1 MIRMLLHI
9 ALLVLSQCRG
19 ELINREVVR
28 VIDGS
33 AAIVKTTIDIKAEGV
48 QGEYILLFPNSQ
60 AASLAYLTVT
70 SQNQELE
77 VAAPVMYANKTTLKP
92 STVHPLTVLPLG
104 M

>member
-1 MIRMLLHI
+1 MIRMLLPL
-9 ALLVLSQCRG
+9 ALLVLSQCKG
-19 ELINREVVR
+19 EVINREVVR

-48 QGEYILLFPNSQ
+48 QGEYILVFPNSQ
-60 AASLAYLTVT
+60 ASSLAYLTVT

-77 VAAPVMYANKTTLKP
+77 VAAPVMYE
-92 STVHPLTVLPLG
+92 SLTSAYITQVLSFIG